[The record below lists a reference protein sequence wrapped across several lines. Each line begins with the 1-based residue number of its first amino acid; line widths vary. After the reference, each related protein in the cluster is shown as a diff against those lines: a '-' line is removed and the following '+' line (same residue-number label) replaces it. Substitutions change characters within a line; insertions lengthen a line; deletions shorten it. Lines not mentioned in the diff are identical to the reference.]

1 MRLAIFEI
9 VGFVVLLTI
18 VIGMFAG
25 GRPNAARFFATND
38 IAPRPADLD
47 HVEEWL
53 SRSRRGR
60 VAGGLVGMVL
70 GALGGAPL
78 GTGGMIGG
86 AGIGLLAGAMLGI
99 ATGHP
104 RSQPSTSNAQH
115 AWLVARDE
123 RDYLPV
129 HATSTTYA
137 IAGLLLAYGIFAIVT
152 AAGPLGRTS
161 AIFAVGFATLLA
173 VPVGRRFQRLTL
185 ELRRPEGD
193 TESIR
198 VDDALRASALRG
210 IHHATIGV
218 LLCGLLLLG
227 YAAVSTQTYFGIAH
241 DGHVLVRA
249 EPLSTSLSASTTPA
263 DPHRYD
269 VRWRSPDGARHRVR
283 VTVPNRG
290 YTVGTIWPNHGLV
303 GLAYW
308 LTVIGF
314 LGALVQWGRAARAWR
329 RPQRTPPPAPE
340 VFHSTLGSIS

>member
-25 GRPNAARFFATND
+25 GRPNAARFFAAND
-38 IAPRPADLD
+38 VTPRPADLD

-53 SRSRRGR
+53 GRSRRGR

-86 AGIGLLAGAMLGI
+86 AGIGLLAGAMLAI

-104 RSQPSTSNAQH
+104 RPEPTTTDAQR
-115 AWLVARDE
+115 AGLVARDE

-129 HATSTTYA
+129 HATAITYSL
-137 IAGLLLAYGIFAIVT
+137 AGFLLAYGIFAMAT
-152 AAGPLGRTS
+152 AAGPLGRAS
-161 AIFAVGFATLLA
+161 AIFAVGFATIIA
-173 VPVGRRFQRLTL
+173 GRVGRRFQRRTL
-185 ELRRPEGD
+185 ELRRADGD
-193 TESIR
+193 TQSIR
-198 VDDALRASALRG
+198 VDDVLRASALRG

-218 LLCGLLLLG
+218 LMCGLLLLG
-227 YAAVSTQTYFGIAH
+227 FAAVSTQTYFGIAH
-241 DGHVLVRA
+241 DDRFLVQA
-249 EPLSTSLSASTTPA
+249 EPLSTSFSARASSA
-263 DPHRYD
+263 DPNHYD
-269 VRWRSPDGARHRVR
+269 VGWQSPDGVRHRVR
-283 VTVPNRG
+283 VTVPDRG

-314 LGALVQWGRAARAWR
+314 LGALLQWGRAARAWR
-329 RPQRTPPPAPE
+329 RPQRTPTPAPE
-340 VFHSTLGSIS
+340 VFRSTLGSIS

>member
-9 VGFVVLLTI
+9 VAAVVVLTV

-25 GRPNAARFFATND
+25 GRPSAARFFAANGLT
-38 IAPRPADLD
+38 PRPADVD

-53 SRSRRGR
+53 GRSRRGR
-60 VAGGLVGMVL
+60 VIGGLVGMTL

-78 GTGGMIGG
+78 GAGGMIGG

-104 RSQPSTSNAQH
+104 RSRPEPHDAQR
-115 AWLVARDE
+115 AWLVARDR

-129 HATSTTYA
+129 HATTVTYA
-137 IAGLLLAYGIFAIVT
+137 FAAFVLVYGMLAIVT
-152 AAGPLGRTS
+152 AAGPLGRTT
-161 AIFAVGFATLLA
+161 AIFVVGFATLLA
-173 VPVGRRFQRLTL
+173 VPVGRRFQRRTL

-218 LLCGLLLLG
+218 LMCGLLLLG
-227 YAAVSTQTYFGIAH
+227 YAALTTQTYYGIAH
-241 DGHVLVRA
+241 DGQFLVRA
-249 EPLSTSLSASTTPA
+249 EPLSTSFSARSSAAHPN
-263 DPHRYD
+263 RYD
-269 VRWRSPDGARHRVR
+269 VRWRSPDGETHRVR
-283 VTVPNRG
+283 VTVPDRG
-290 YTVGTIWPNHGLV
+290 YAIGSIWPNHGLV
-303 GLAYW
+303 ALAYW
-308 LTVIGF
+308 LAVIGF

-340 VFHSTLGSIS
+340 VFRDALGSMT